1 MFWRLAVVAPVL
13 LVLTY
18 LFFVR
23 TEIGQNFDDIAFDGR
38 AVEDPEVTRI
48 ANELLHTVTRSTLI
62 ILTGAIVLFALA
74 RRRMLLAVAAGAAI
88 TASVVTTEVLKHFL
102 DRPQLDDVAGIAFNS
117 FPSGHATIGMSL
129 SLGIVMVA
137 PRRWR
142 WVAMLVAAAL
152 AIGFGVG
159 VLATG
164 WHRPSDTIGAYLVCT
179 TWFSVAT
186 ALLLRWRGPGHIDDL
201 GEVEERLTTPAA
213 LAAGALLG
221 FAALVGLVLSFREEG
236 LRTVEYAADYLAAGA
251 VVIALAVVLVVGYHQ
266 LLRTVSLD
274 QPACVGA
281 DA

>member
-1 MFWRLAVVAPVL
+1 
-13 LVLTY
+13 
-18 LFFVR
+18 VR
-23 TEIGQNFDDIAFDGR
+23 TGIGQHVDDIAFDGR

-62 ILTGAIVLFALA
+62 LLTGAIVLFALA

-88 TASVVTTEVLKHFL
+88 TASVVSTELLKHFL
-102 DRPQLDDVAGIAFNS
+102 DRPPLDDVAGIAFNS

-142 WVAMLVAAAL
+142 WVAMIVAAAL

-179 TWFSVAT
+179 TWFSIAT
-186 ALLLRWRGPGHIDDL
+186 ALLLRWRGPGHIDDSS
-201 GEVEERLTTPAA
+201 GDVEERLTTPAA
-213 LAAGALLG
+213 FAAGALLG
-221 FAALVGLVLSFREEG
+221 VAALVGLVLSFREEG
-236 LRTVEYAADYLAAGA
+236 LRTVEYAVDYLAVGA
-251 VVIALAVVLVVGYHQ
+251 VVIALAVTIVVGYHQ

-274 QPACVGA
+274 QPAVVRS
-281 DA
+281 DASEGIGVDA